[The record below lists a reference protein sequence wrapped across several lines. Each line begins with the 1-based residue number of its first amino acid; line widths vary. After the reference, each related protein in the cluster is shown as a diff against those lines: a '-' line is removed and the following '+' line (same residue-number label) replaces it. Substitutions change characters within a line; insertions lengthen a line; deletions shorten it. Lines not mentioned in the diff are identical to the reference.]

1 MKADFRAKFLNHLI
15 AKKEDQGFTLIELLV
30 VIIII
35 GILSAI
41 ALPSFLSQ
49 ANKAKQSEAKTYVGA
64 MNKGQQAYYTENSK
78 FQPNDISALG
88 IGINANTVN
97 YSYATTGSNT
107 SAFSTTT
114 AVNKATSTNI
124 ALKGYAGLVNLIE
137 SGTTSEV
144 TSVAIL
150 CEQKRAGTT
159 APDSPTAT
167 TTGSNCTANQDNVS
181 K

>member
-15 AKKEDQGFTLIELLV
+15 AKKEDKGFTLIELLV

-64 MNKGQQAYYTENSK
+64 MNKGQQAYYTENSQ
-78 FQPNDISALG
+78 FQPSDISALG
-88 IGINANTVN
+88 IGINPDTINYTYTTAGTTAANFAGTK
-97 YSYATTGSNT
+97 
-107 SAFSTTT
+107 
-114 AVNKATSTNI
+114 AVNKAQSKNI
-124 ALKGYAGLVNLIE
+124 ALKGYAGKVALLE

-150 CEQKRAGTT
+150 CEQKQASTSAPAEPTSGT
-159 APDSPTAT
+159 ACDST
-167 TTGSNCTANQDNVS
+167 QVNVS

>member
-78 FQPNDISALG
+78 FQASDISALG
-88 IGINANTVN
+88 IGINPNTVN
-97 YSYATTGSNT
+97 YTYTTVGTNGTTFATTN
-107 SAFSTTT
+107 
-114 AVNKATSTNI
+114 AVNKAQSTNI
-124 ALKGYAGLVNLIE
+124 SLKGYAGKVGLFE

-144 TSVAIL
+144 TSVAVL
-150 CEQKRAGTT
+150 CEVKKAGTG
-159 APDSPTAT
+159 APADPTDGKTCDSAT
-167 TTGSNCTANQDNVS
+167 QDNVS